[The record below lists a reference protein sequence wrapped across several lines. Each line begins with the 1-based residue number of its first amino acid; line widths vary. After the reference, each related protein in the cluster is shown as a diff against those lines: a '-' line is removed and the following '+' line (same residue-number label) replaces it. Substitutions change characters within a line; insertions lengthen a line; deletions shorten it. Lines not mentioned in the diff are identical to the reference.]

1 MARFAKISA
10 ENIVLDI
17 VAFEESLMLDEHGVP
32 QESIGQAYLET
43 HNNWPAA
50 MWIQGTEARK
60 NGPGIGMEWDP
71 ANQIFWPIS
80 SFPSW
85 TKDISSGQW
94 VPPVSE
100 PDDITPE
107 EKANHIEH
115 WWDEENQEWKKYTN
129 TESASLDGAA

>member
-1 MARFAKISA
+1 
-10 ENIVLDI
+10 
-17 VAFEESLMLDEHGVP
+17 
-32 QESIGQAYLET
+32 
-43 HNNWPAA
+43 